1 MTIDNGFDEFVED
14 SKSDE
19 EIIEDLLQSVESVE
33 AVQLTEKRL
42 ATVAIIGRPNVGKST
57 LVNRILGHREAV
69 VEDKPGVTRDRIFY
83 RTEWSGHE
91 FLVIDTGG
99 YESKT
104 EGLSKSIREQVEFTI
119 ALADILILV
128 VDVSVGAQRDDE
140 ILIQLARKSNKPTIL
155 VANKVD
161 DETKELSVGSLWSL
175 GLGEPYPVSALHGRG
190 SGELLD
196 KVVASIA
203 TIDPTTLFH
212 SSIPRIS
219 LVGKPNVGKSSLLNQ
234 LTGTQRAVVH
244 DVAGT
249 TVDPIDEKVSLGD
262 RDWMLVDT
270 AGIRKRYSHAEGQEY
285 YAVLRTNAAIE
296 RSDIVLMLID
306 GSEAI
311 AEQDQRIL
319 SFIEESG
326 RALILVI
333 NKWDLVDED
342 RRTYLERE
350 IELDLAHVSWAPR
363 INLSALTGRNVG
375 KLAPLLENVLAEW
388 NKRIPTG
395 QLNQFLKEI
404 EAAHPHPVRSG
415 KQPRI
420 LFATQASTC
429 PPRFVLFATGFIE
442 AGYRRFIERKLRE
455 KFGFIGTPLQI
466 GVRMR
471 KRN

>member
-83 RTEWSGHE
+83 PTEWSGHE

-119 ALADILILV
+119 ALADVLILV
-128 VDVSVGAQRDDE
+128 IDVSVGAQRDDE

-319 SFIEESG
+319 SFVEESG
-326 RALILVI
+326 KALVLVI

-375 KLAPLLENVLAEW
+375 KLAPLLKNVLAEW

-466 GVRMR
+466 GLRMR

>member
-1 MTIDNGFDEFVED
+1 MSIEERFDEFVD
-14 SKSDE
+14 DAKSDQEVIDELSGAIE
-19 EIIEDLLQSVESVE
+19 EN
-33 AVQLTEKRL
+33 AVDSRNERRL

-83 RTEWSGHE
+83 PTEWNGCE

-119 ALADILILV
+119 TLADIIVLV
-128 VDVSVGAQRDDE
+128 IDVSVGAQQDDE
-140 ILIQLARKSNKPTIL
+140 ILIQLARRSQKPVIL

-161 DETKELSVGSLWSL
+161 DEARELSVGSLWNL
-175 GLGEPYPVSALHGRG
+175 GLGEPYAVSALHGRG

-196 KVVASIA
+196 RIVLTIS
-203 TIDPTTLFH
+203 TIDASTLFY
-212 SSIPRIS
+212 SNIPRIS

-234 LTGTQRAVVH
+234 LTGQQRAVVH

-270 AGIRKRYSHAEGQEY
+270 AGIRKRYAQADGQEY

-306 GSEAI
+306 GSEPI
-311 AEQDQRIL
+311 SEQDQRIL
-319 SFIEESG
+319 SFVEESG

-342 RRTYLERE
+342 RRIYLERE
-350 IELDLAHVSWAPR
+350 IELDLAHVAWAPR
-363 INLSALTGRNVG
+363 INVSALTGRNVS
-375 KLAPLLENVLAEW
+375 KLAQLLESVLLEW

-404 EAAHPHPVRSG
+404 EAAHPHPVRGG

-429 PPRFVLFATGFIE
+429 PPRFILFATGFIE
-442 AGYRRFIERKLRE
+442 AGYRRFIERRLRE
-455 KFGFIGTPLQI
+455 KFGFIGTPLQL

>member
-1 MTIDNGFDEFVED
+1 MTTEERFDDFVDEA
-14 SKSDE
+14 KSDE
-19 EIIEDLLQSVESVE
+19 DVINELLLDSEGPSYSESF
-33 AVQLTEKRL
+33 EKRL

-83 RTEWSGHE
+83 PTEWTGCE

-99 YESKT
+99 YESKS

-119 ALADILILV
+119 ALADIIVLV
-128 VDVSVGAQRDDE
+128 IDISIGAQRDDE
-140 ILIQLARKSNKPTIL
+140 LLIQLARRSQKPTIL

-161 DETKELSVGSLWSL
+161 DEAKELTVGTLWSL
-175 GLGEPYPVSALHGRG
+175 GLGEPFAISALHGRG

-196 KVVASIA
+196 KIISTIS
-203 TIDPTTLFH
+203 TIDPSTLFH
-212 SSIPRIS
+212 SNIPRIS

-234 LTGTQRAVVH
+234 LTGSQRAVVH

-249 TVDPIDEKVSLGD
+249 TVDPIDEKVTLGSH
-262 RDWMLVDT
+262 DWILVDT
-270 AGIRKRYSHAEGQEY
+270 AGIRKRYTHAEGQEY

-306 GSEAI
+306 GSEPI
-311 AEQDQRIL
+311 SEQDQRIL
-319 SFIEESG
+319 SFVEESG
-326 RALILVI
+326 RALVLVI

-342 RRTYLERE
+342 RRVYLERE
-350 IELDLAHVSWAPR
+350 IELDLAHIAWAPR

-375 KLAPLLENVLAEW
+375 KLEPILENVLAEW
-388 NKRIPTG
+388 NKRVPTG
-395 QLNQFLKEI
+395 QLNQFLKEV

-429 PPRFVLFATGFIE
+429 PPRFILFATGFIE
-442 AGYRRFIERKLRE
+442 AGYRRFIERRLRE
-455 KFGFIGTPLQI
+455 KFGFEGSPIQL

>member
-1 MTIDNGFDEFVED
+1 MSVDNGFDDYVED
-14 SKSDE
+14 SKTDD
-19 EIIEDLLQSVESVE
+19 EIIDDLLHSFENDNKEQS
-33 AVQLTEKRL
+33 TEKRL

-83 RTEWSGHE
+83 PTEWNGRE

-119 ALADILILV
+119 ALADVLV
-128 VDVSVGAQRDDE
+128 LVIDISVGAQRDDE
-140 ILIQLARKSNKPTIL
+140 LLIQLARKSHKPTIL

-161 DETKELSVGSLWSL
+161 DETKELVVGSLWSL

-196 KVVASIA
+196 KVVSSIS
-203 TIDPTTLFH
+203 TIDPSTLFH

-234 LTGTQRAVVH
+234 LTGSQRAVVH

-249 TVDPIDEKVSLGD
+249 TVDPIDEKVTLGD

-270 AGIRKRYSHAEGQEY
+270 AGIRKRYSHAEGQEF

-319 SFIEESG
+319 SFIEDSG
-326 RALILVI
+326 KALILVI

-342 RRTYLERE
+342 RRPYLERE

-375 KLAPLLENVLAEW
+375 KLAPLLEAVLEEW

-395 QLNQFLKEI
+395 QLNQYLKEI

-429 PPRFVLFATGFIE
+429 PPRFILFSTGFIE

-455 KFGFIGTPLQI
+455 KFGFTGTPLQI

>member
-1 MTIDNGFDEFVED
+1 MTIDERFDDFVDESLTDED
-14 SKSDE
+14 V
-19 EIIEDLLQSVESVE
+19 INDLLSDSGIDDETPYS
-33 AVQLTEKRL
+33 EKRL

-69 VEDKPGVTRDRIFY
+69 VEDRPGVTRDRIFY
-83 RTEWSGHE
+83 PTEWNGCE

-119 ALADILILV
+119 ALADIVVLV
-128 VDVSVGAQRDDE
+128 IDISVGSQRDDE
-140 ILIQLARKSNKPTIL
+140 VLIDLARRSNKPTIL

-161 DETKELSVGSLWSL
+161 DETKELLVGTLWNL

-196 KVVASIA
+196 KVVDSIA
-203 TIDPTTLFH
+203 TIDAKTLVH
-212 SSIPRIS
+212 SNLPRIS

-234 LTGTQRAVVH
+234 LTGMQRAVVH
-244 DVAGT
+244 HVAGT

-270 AGIRKRYSHAEGQEY
+270 AGIRKRYTQAEGQEY

-306 GSEAI
+306 GSEPI
-311 AEQDQRIL
+311 SEQDQRIL
-319 SFIEESG
+319 SFVEEAG
-326 RALILVI
+326 RSLILVI
-333 NKWDLVDED
+333 NKWDLVDEE
-342 RRTYLERE
+342 RRPYLERE
-350 IELDLAHVSWAPR
+350 IELDLAHISWAPR

-375 KLAPLLENVLAEW
+375 KLAPLLETVLDEW
-388 NKRIPTG
+388 NKRISTG
-395 QLNQFLKEI
+395 QLNQFIKEV
-404 EAAHPHPVRSG
+404 ESAHPHPVRSG

-429 PPRFVLFATGFIE
+429 PPRFILFATGFIE
-442 AGYRRFIERKLRE
+442 AGYRRFIERRLRE
-455 KFGFIGTPLQI
+455 KFGFTGTPIQI

-471 KRN
+471 KRK

>member
-1 MTIDNGFDEFVED
+1 MTIENGFDDFVED
-14 SKSDE
+14 SKTDE
-19 EIIEDLLQSVESVE
+19 EIIDELLHGVENTNTVQS
-33 AVQLTEKRL
+33 TERRL

-83 RTEWSGHE
+83 PTEWNGRE

-119 ALADILILV
+119 SLADVLV
-128 VDVSVGAQRDDE
+128 LVIDISVGAQRDDE
-140 ILIQLARKSNKPTIL
+140 ILIQLARKSHKPTIL

-161 DETKELSVGSLWSL
+161 DETKELAVGALWSL
-175 GLGEPYPVSALHGRG
+175 GLGEPFPVSALHGRG

-196 KVVASIA
+196 KVVSSIS
-203 TIDPTTLFH
+203 TIDPSTLFH
-212 SSIPRIS
+212 SNIPRIS

-249 TVDPIDEKVSLGD
+249 TVDPIDEKVSLGN

-270 AGIRKRYSHAEGQEY
+270 AGIRKRYSHADGQEF

-319 SFIEESG
+319 SFIKDSG
-326 RALILVI
+326 KALVLVI
-333 NKWDLVDED
+333 NKWDLVDEE
-342 RRTYLERE
+342 RRPYLERE

-363 INLSALTGRNVG
+363 INLSALTGRSVG
-375 KLAPLLENVLAEW
+375 KLAPLLETVLEEW
-388 NKRIPTG
+388 NKRISTG
-395 QLNQFLKEI
+395 QLNQYLKEI

-429 PPRFVLFATGFIE
+429 PPRFILFATGFIE
-442 AGYRRFIERKLRE
+442 SGYRRFIERKLRE

>member
-1 MTIDNGFDEFVED
+1 VSETENFDEFIDETI
-14 SKSDE
+14 SDE
-19 EIIEDLLQSVESVE
+19 EYIQELMQEIDESLPE
-33 AVQLTEKRL
+33 HHAEKRL

-83 RTEWSGHE
+83 PAGWTGTD

-99 YESKT
+99 YESKA

-119 ALADILILV
+119 ALADV
-128 VDVSVGAQRDDE
+128 VVIVIDISVGAQRDDE
-140 ILIQLARKSNKPTIL
+140 LLIQLARRSNKPVIL

-161 DETKELSVGSLWSL
+161 DENKELSVGTLWNL
-175 GLGEPYPVSALHGRG
+175 GLGEPFAISALHGRG

-196 KVVASIA
+196 KLVEVISK
-203 TIDPTTLFH
+203 IDPQTLY
-212 SSIPRIS
+212 STNIPRIS

-234 LTGTQRAVVH
+234 LTGTERAIVH
-244 DVAGT
+244 NVAGT
-249 TVDPIDEKVSLGD
+249 TVDPIDEKVTLGS

-270 AGIRKRYSHAEGQEY
+270 AGIRKRYTQAEGQEY

-306 GSEAI
+306 GSEPI
-311 AEQDQRIL
+311 SEQDQRIL
-319 SFIEESG
+319 SFVEESG
-326 RALILVI
+326 RALVLVI

-342 RRTYLERE
+342 RRMYLERE
-350 IELDLAHVSWAPR
+350 IELDLAHVAWAPR
-363 INLSALTGRNVG
+363 INLSALTGRNVS
-375 KLAPLLENVLAEW
+375 KLAPILENVLSEW
-388 NKRIPTG
+388 NKRISTG
-395 QLNQFLKEI
+395 QLNQYIKEI
-404 EAAHPHPVRSG
+404 AAAHPHPVRSG

-429 PPRFVLFATGFIE
+429 PPRFILFATGFIE
-442 AGYRRFIERKLRE
+442 AGYRRFIVRKLRE
-455 KFGFIGTPLQI
+455 KFGFIGTPIQV

-471 KRN
+471 KRQ